1 MEYLRGLR
9 VMREDP
15 GWVGKVGVAS
25 LLLLSSMV
33 IPMLGQIAFQG
44 WRTLIVRRAAA
55 GLDSPMPRLELDFD
69 YLGKLLSPGFK
80 SFLARLVWVMPVAF
94 LMMGVMM
101 CFYGAMV
108 VTVLGG
114 AAATSHQH
122 GAGGLAGV
130 CCFAFFFLIM
140 IPLMLTAQLPAMV
153 ASLRAEISDDLQKA
167 FDFKAV
173 LHMTRGMFKEFFLGQ
188 LVLGLLAFPMMLVGI
203 LTCGLGMLP
212 AAVVLNIV
220 QGHFMAQIYALW
232 LERGGEPLTLG
243 PLDLVPPAP
252 AGF

>member
-1 MEYLRGLR
+1 
-9 VMREDP
+9 
-15 GWVGKVGVAS
+15 
-25 LLLLSSMV
+25 
-33 IPMLGQIAFQG
+33 
-44 WRTLIVRRAAA
+44 
-55 GLDSPMPRLELDFD
+55 
-69 YLGKLLSPGFK
+69 
-80 SFLARLVWVMPVAF
+80 
-94 LMMGVMM
+94 
-101 CFYGAMV
+101 
-108 VTVLGG
+108 
-114 AAATSHQH
+114 
-122 GAGGLAGV
+122 
-130 CCFAFFFLIM
+130 
-140 IPLMLTAQLPAMV
+140 MLTAQLPAMV

-173 LHMTRGMFKEFFLGQ
+173 LHMTRGMFKELFLGQ

-232 LERGGEPLTLG
+232 LERGGEPLSLG